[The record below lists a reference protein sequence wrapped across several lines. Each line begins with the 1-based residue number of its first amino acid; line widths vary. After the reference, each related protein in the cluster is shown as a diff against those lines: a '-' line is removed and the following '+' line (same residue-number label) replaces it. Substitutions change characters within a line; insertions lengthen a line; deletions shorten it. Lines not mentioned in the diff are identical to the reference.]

1 MAMISNKQS
10 ILRKKKGTTLNL
22 TKKKKKSKDLQTPE
36 KSGNI
41 ENNFQKFWRGSNIFK
56 KEVHFLKAQN
66 AWGSF
71 FSLDNMGSGHN
82 SGYGRFCSF

>member
-1 MAMISNKQS
+1 MAMDMICNKQN
-10 ILRKKKGTTLNL
+10 ILIKKKEGTTLNL
-22 TKKKKKSKDLQTPE
+22 TKKKTKDFQTPE

-66 AWGSF
+66 VWGSF
-71 FSLDNMGSGHN
+71 F
-82 SGYGRFCSF
+82 R